1 VRDFLNL
8 AGPEAVVRG
17 LADAGMSEGAG
28 YVLRDLNL
36 DGTPD
41 LAIAIGN
48 VYVFY
53 SSGTSYA
60 SFYQF
65 LGADSVIDE
74 LRIVSATDIT
84 LDGTPDIVASL
95 LSCGRACIDVF
106 VYQWEGGT
114 FRNLTGGEPGNEAS
128 IVGWTH
134 EGPPELTVTDADGDG
149 TSELILRG
157 GIPTNAD
164 YQYGPWREATRVY
177 RWDGSLF
184 VPDPVVLS
192 QAEYRFQAVQDA
204 DRAALRGDYD
214 AARELYLQV
223 IHDGELLPWS
233 RDLSRQF
240 AERYISGFRG
250 APTPTD
256 LPPDSTE
263 RAQLR
268 AYARYRLVV
277 MYSLEGVA
285 EEARAAYLEL
295 QEESPTTSPG
305 YPYADLASVF
315 WDEFETS
322 SDVRTA
328 CGRAIDY
335 ASANPSILE
344 PLGSDYHGWQDHR
357 YTAGD
362 ICPFG

>member
-1 VRDFLNL
+1 
-8 AGPEAVVRG
+8 
-17 LADAGMSEGAG
+17 
-28 YVLRDLNL
+28 
-36 DGTPD
+36 
-41 LAIAIGN
+41 

-53 SSGTSYA
+53 SSGTSYT

-65 LGADSVIDE
+65 LGADSAIDE

-84 LDGTPDIVASL
+84 LDGTPDIAAYL
-95 LSCGRACIDVF
+95 LSCGRACLDVF
-106 VYQWEGGT
+106 VYQWEGRT

-134 EGPPELTVTDADGDG
+134 EGPPEVTVTDADGDG
-149 TSELILRG
+149 ISELILRG

-164 YQYGPWREATRVY
+164 YQYGPWREETRVY

-184 VPDPVVLS
+184 VPDPVVFS

-204 DRAALRGDYD
+204 DRATSSGDFET
-214 AARELYLQV
+214 AREMYLQV
-223 IHDGELLPWS
+223 IHDDELLPWS
-233 RDLSRQF
+233 RELSYQF
-240 AERYISGFRG
+240 AERYISGFRRM
-250 APTPTD
+250 PTPTD

-277 MYSLEGVA
+277 LYALEGMA

-295 QEESPTTSPG
+295 QEESPRTSAG
-305 YPYADLASVF
+305 YPYAELASAF

-322 SDVRTA
+322 SNALIA
-328 CGRAIDY
+328 CERAIEY
-335 ASANPSILE
+335 ASANASILE
-344 PLGSDYHGWQDHR
+344 PLGSDYHGWQDRR
-357 YTAGD
+357 YTPAD
-362 ICPFG
+362 ICPSD